1 MAFWGYGQGDNN
13 EGKKGFMDSQLYDI
27 AYLIQFKDQVNTK
40 VSKVPIA
47 WHLDHSLK
55 VINKIHDVLK
65 SSDPSVYEK
74 RFSLARNFSYTFG
87 YIPRGIGKSPGSVL
101 PPNDIKTEDILSQLE
116 IARENLLDLESL
128 DENVNFIH
136 PVFGQLNKKQAKRF
150 LKIHTRHHLKI
161 IQDILRKE

>member
-1 MAFWGYGQGDNN
+1 
-13 EGKKGFMDSQLYDI
+13 MDSQLYDI
-27 AYLIQFKDQVNTK
+27 AYLIQFRDCVNAN
-40 VSKVPIA
+40 VSEVPIA

-65 SSDPSVYEK
+65 SSDSTVYEK
-74 RFSLARNFSYTFG
+74 RFNLVRSFSFTFG
-87 YIPRGIGKSPGSVL
+87 FIPRGRGESPGSVL

-116 IARENLLDLESL
+116 IARENLSELSSLEL
-128 DENVNFIH
+128 NANFIH

-150 LKIHTRHHLKI
+150 LKIHTKHHLKI